1 MKCPNR
7 HDHNNEFCLS
17 TANTL
22 NIDGVVN
29 DLFEICNN
37 EAEGLSLQDFGKEEC
52 LAFVD
57 KAFGIDNEAVLTKT
71 FHLVDDDSNNILS
84 KEEIKTALIDS
95 LGNDDES

>member
-1 MKCPNR
+1 M
-7 HDHNNEFCLS
+7 S

-37 EAEGLSLQDFGKEEC
+37 EAEGLSLQDFGKEKC
-52 LAFVD
+52 LDFVAE
-57 KAFGIDNEAVLTKT
+57 AFGIDNEAVLTKT

-84 KEEIKTALIDS
+84 KDEIKSAINKDPLDRS
-95 LGNDDES
+95 CFPYGNC